1 MSETAVAPLVTAP
14 ELLAAPRPAAL
25 LKQRVLVTGASGMLG
40 SDLVPV
46 LAGAGLEVYARGKS
60 DLDITSEPDV
70 SRAFHEIRPE
80 IVVNCAAFTKV
91 DESESDPRAFAV
103 NGRAVAQLADHCLR
117 QNARLVQVSTD
128 FVFDGEKASPYVEDD
143 AVAPLSAYGR
153 SKREGEEAAQRV
165 PASLIVRS
173 SWLFGRGGWNFI
185 EAILKQVDEG
195 KRRLTVVADQ
205 RGRPTSTADLAQAI
219 LALLEAG
226 ASGTYHF
233 ANRGEV
239 SWFEFAQAILVLS
252 EKPDVAVAPTDSS
265 RLGRPA
271 RRPVYSVLDTSKYE
285 SATGR
290 RVRHFGEPLVE
301 YLALRQR
308 PEA

>member
-1 MSETAVAPLVTAP
+1 
-14 ELLAAPRPAAL
+14 
-25 LKQRVLVTGASGMLG
+25 G
-40 SDLVPV
+40 
-46 LAGAGLEVYARGKS
+46 
-60 DLDITSEPDV
+60 
-70 SRAFHEIRPE
+70 
-80 IVVNCAAFTKV
+80 FTKV
-91 DESESDPRAFAV
+91 DDSETDPRAFAV
-103 NGRAVAQLADHCLR
+103 NGRAVDQLADHCLR
-117 QNARLVQVSTD
+117 LSARLVQISTD
-128 FVFDGEKASPYVEDD
+128 FVFDGEKESPYVEDD
-143 AVAPLSAYGR
+143 PVAPLSAYGR

-185 EAILKQVDEG
+185 EAILKQVEEG

-226 ASGTYHF
+226 ASGIYHF

-239 SWFEFAQAILVLS
+239 SWFEFAQAILMLS
-252 EKPDVAVAPTDSS
+252 EKPDVAVAPSDSS

-271 RRPVYSVLDTSKYE
+271 RRPAYSVLDTSKYE